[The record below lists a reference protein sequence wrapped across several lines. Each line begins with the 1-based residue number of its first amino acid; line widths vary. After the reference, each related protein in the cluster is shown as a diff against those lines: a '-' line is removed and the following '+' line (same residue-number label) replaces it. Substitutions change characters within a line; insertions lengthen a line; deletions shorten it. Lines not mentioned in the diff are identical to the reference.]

1 MTSPDDTEWR
11 KAYEASI
18 ERQARADEAA
28 RQQDPGQRG
37 LELSSGL
44 RVGTALLLF
53 ALLGIG
59 LAVTGPWY
67 VSVIGVMLS
76 AGAVLAAAGAVVGWL
91 RKS

>member
-1 MTSPDDTEWR
+1 MSSPDDTEWR
-11 KAYEASI
+11 KAYEASL
-18 ERQARADEAA
+18 EREERADELT

-37 LELSSGL
+37 LELSGRL

-53 ALLGIG
+53 ALMGIG

-76 AGAVLAAAGAVVGWL
+76 GGAALAAAGAVVGWL